1 MNYLIFACIGLSI
14 VVLISLFI
22 TLEKIQQG
30 IDNIENTM
38 DWVKRSTDNFPYID
52 SDIYTV
58 FLNYMDNEYI
68 SNTSNSRI
76 VIDYIAGMT
85 DDFFRAKIKTK

>member
-38 DWVKRSTDNFPYID
+38 DWVKRSTDNLPYID
-52 SDIYTV
+52 SDIIHQIR
-58 FLNYMDNEYI
+58 DD
-68 SNTSNSRI
+68 
-76 VIDYIAGMT
+76 VIT
-85 DDFFRAKIKTK
+85 IKSILTESKKTEE

>member
-52 SDIYTV
+52 SDIYQIK
-58 FLNYMDNEYI
+58 DD
-68 SNTSNSRI
+68 
-76 VIDYIAGMT
+76 VI
-85 DDFFRAKIKTK
+85 KIKSILTESKKIEE